1 LFAPLDVAV
10 CSHFSQF
17 SAQMRFIRRFVG
29 LCSAVIIPIY
39 ILILGFIQRNEHIP
53 HYDDIMVPTHL
64 RAFVRRILCARIH
77 ENISTAVPAR
87 PTGFTYIGW
96 LAQGAG
102 TATVNDQ
109 TYDYGLGAVHFSGQ
123 LTTFDAEYTLTGP
136 AVHYLAEL
144 QGSAAFSILDR
155 DIGALRNQ
163 AIMLDTEVT
172 QQPEIRAFEAILE
185 RLTQRANAIVP
196 PQITEALRQIEAR
209 NGALSIA
216 DLALEIGMSDRQFHR
231 QFSRV
236 VGIAPKTFAV
246 CQRVLTA
253 LKLRTQTPDMPISDV
268 AYAAG
273 FADQSHLTRMFK
285 QYMRTTPA
293 KVEIDSDGV
302 LRSLVAKA

>member
-1 LFAPLDVAV
+1 MP
-10 CSHFSQF
+10 
-17 SAQMRFIRRFVG
+17 
-29 LCSAVIIPIY
+29 Y
-39 ILILGFIQRNEHIP
+39 
-53 HYDDIMVPTHL
+53 YDDIMVPAHL
-64 RAFVRRILCARIH
+64 RPFVRRILCAQIR
-77 ENISTAVPAR
+77 ETVSETVPAR

-96 LAQGAG
+96 LAQGTGVA
-102 TATVNDQ
+102 TANDQ
-109 TYDYGLGAVHFSGQ
+109 AYNYASGAVHFSGQ
-123 LTTFDAEYTLTGP
+123 LTTFDTEYTLTGP

-163 AIMLDTEVT
+163 AIMLGSEIT
-172 QQPEIRAFEAILE
+172 QQPTTRAFEAILE
-185 RLTQRANAIVP
+185 RLTQDSTVTVP

-216 DLALEIGMSDRQFHR
+216 DLAQNLGMSDRHFHR
-231 QFSRV
+231 QFLRI
-236 VGIAPKTFAV
+236 VGMPPKTFAV

-293 KVEIDSDGV
+293 KVEIDSDGT
-302 LRSLVAKA
+302 LRSLVAKV